1 MVDPITVGLV
11 GIAVM
16 IGMLVLGV
24 PIAFAMAVVGITGTA
39 IVVGV
44 PQTMSQITL
53 ITWDKGTDFII
64 VCIPLFIFM
73 GQLTATTGIAADLY
87 EFLQRWLSRVR
98 GGLGIASV
106 LACGG
111 FGAVTGSS
119 VACVATMGTIVYPE
133 LKRYK
138 FDPKLATGVLAASG
152 TLGILIPPSLAFA
165 FYGTLTDTSIAALFI
180 AGIIPGI
187 ITMVIFSGI
196 VWLQCVVNPQ
206 LGPLGPKY
214 TWKEKLVSIKGIWP
228 VAVIFLIVIGTLYG
242 GVCTPTEASGI
253 GAAGV
258 VLVSLIMK
266 RLTWENFKK
275 ALWDTGVVSS
285 FIFAIIVGGYLIS
298 RFLAVTQITDLLVNL
313 VTEMNPGKYEFI
325 FFMIVLYLIL
335 GCILDVFGMTILTL
349 PFIFPITKVLGIDP
363 IWLGVFIVIMTEV
376 ALITPP
382 VGVNVFVM
390 RGIATDVPMGHIFK
404 GVFPFLIGEF
414 VMIGILILFPA
425 VATWLPQMMK

>member
-1 MVDPITVGLV
+1 MDPITIGIV
-11 GIAVM
+11 GIAAM
-16 IGMLVLGV
+16 LIMLVLGV
-24 PIAFAMAVVGITGTA
+24 PIAFAMAVVGIGGTA
-39 IVVGV
+39 AVVGV
-44 PQTMSQITL
+44 TQTMSQITL
-53 ITWDKGTDFII
+53 VTWDKGTDFII

-73 GQLTATTGIAADLY
+73 GQLTATTGIAGDLY
-87 EFLQRWLSRVR
+87 LFLQRCLSRVR

-106 LACGG
+106 LGCGG

-133 LKRYK
+133 MKKYG
-138 FDPKLATGVLAASG
+138 FDPKLSTGVLAASG

-180 AGIIPGI
+180 AGIVPGVL
-187 ITMVIFSGI
+187 TMIVFAGI
-196 VWLQCVVNPQ
+196 VYVQCFLRPE
-206 LGPLGPKY
+206 LGPLGEKY
-214 TWKEKLVSIKGIWP
+214 TLKEKLAAAKGIWP
-228 VAVIFLIVIGTLYG
+228 IAVIFLIVIGTLYG

-253 GAAGV
+253 GATGV
-258 VLVSLIMK
+258 VLVSLLMK

-275 ALWDTGVVSS
+275 ALSDTGMVSA

-298 RFLAVTQITDLLVNL
+298 RFLAVTQITDLLVNF
-313 VTEMNPGKYEFI
+313 VTEINPSKYEFI

-335 GCILDVFGMTILTL
+335 GAILDVFGMTILTL
-349 PFIFPITKVLGIDP
+349 PFIFPITTALGIDP

-390 RGIATDVPMGHIFK
+390 RGIAGDVPMAKIFQ
-404 GVFPFLIGEF
+404 GVLPFLIGEF
-414 VMIGILILFPA
+414 VIIGLIIAFPDL
-425 VATWLPQMMK
+425 ATWLPRMMN

>member
-1 MVDPITVGLV
+1 MDPITVGVIGIVAMLV
-11 GIAVM
+11 
-16 IGMLVLGV
+16 MLVLGV
-24 PIAFAMAVVGITGTA
+24 PIAFSMAVVGIAGTA
-39 IVVGV
+39 VVVGLK
-44 PQTMSQITL
+44 QTMSQITL
-53 ITWDKGTDFII
+53 VTWDKGTDFII
-64 VCIPLFIFM
+64 VCIPLFVFM

-87 EFLQRWLSRVR
+87 QFLQRCLSRVR

-106 LACGG
+106 LGCGG

-133 LKRYK
+133 MKKYG
-138 FDPKLATGVLAASG
+138 FDAKLSTGVLAASG

-187 ITMVIFSGI
+187 LTMLVFSGI
-196 VWLQCVVNPQ
+196 VYAQCLINPQ
-206 LGPLGPKY
+206 LGPLGPKF
-214 TWKEKLVSIKGIWP
+214 TLAEKLSAAKGIWP
-228 VAVIFLIVIGTLYG
+228 IAALFLVVIGTLYG
-242 GVCTPTEASGI
+242 GICTPTEASGI

-258 VLVSLIMK
+258 VLISLVMK
-266 RLTWENFKK
+266 RLTWANLRK
-275 ALWDTGVVSS
+275 ALSDTGMVSA

-298 RFLAVTQITDLLVNL
+298 RFLAVTQITDLLVDF
-313 VTEMNPGKYEFI
+313 VTRINPSKFGFI
-325 FFMIVLYLIL
+325 LFMIAMYLVL
-335 GCILDVFGMTILTL
+335 GAILDVFGMTILTL
-349 PFIFPITKVLGIDP
+349 PFIFPITTALGIDP

-390 RGIATDVPMGHIFK
+390 RGIATDVPMGQIFR

-414 VMIGILILFPA
+414 AVIALLILFPGI
-425 VATWLPQMMK
+425 ATWLPTMMK